1 MVELRVE
8 VFERVRGIEVA
19 RGEQRLVGI
28 TKLMQARLIRVVG
41 LRVAEPLVL
50 YNYEGGGECESN
62 KYRQDYISQID

>member
-50 YNYEGGGECESN
+50 YNYEGGPNAKVTNTGRTTSP
-62 KYRQDYISQID
+62 K

>member
-1 MVELRVE
+1 M
-8 VFERVRGIEVA
+8 RGIEVA

-50 YNYEGGGECESN
+50 YNYEGGAECESN

>member
-1 MVELRVE
+1 MRQKETAPGEYHQVE
-8 VFERVRGIEVA
+8 
-19 RGEQRLVGI
+19 
-28 TKLMQARLIRVVG
+28 QARLIRVEG

>member
-1 MVELRVE
+1 
-8 VFERVRGIEVA
+8 
-19 RGEQRLVGI
+19 
-28 TKLMQARLIRVVG
+28 VG